1 MWASKSKKQ
10 RKSDEL
16 KKWASASGKGVGE
29 IYGPSQGFQRGT
41 EGGSVVANRV

>member
-1 MWASKSKKQ
+1 M
-10 RKSDEL
+10 
-16 KKWASASGKGVGE
+16 GKGVGE